1 MKKPP
6 KSVWLPSLMA
16 IYAVSF
22 FIYEFIIRKVGFS
35 PRNLSVMFGAIIMIA
50 AVWWINRRNE
60 RQNGN
65 RENGSERNK
74 TNNNNKQ

>member
-16 IYAVSF
+16 IYAVAF

-50 AVWWINRRNE
+50 AVWWINR
-60 RQNGN
+60 
-65 RENGSERNK
+65 ENGSERNK